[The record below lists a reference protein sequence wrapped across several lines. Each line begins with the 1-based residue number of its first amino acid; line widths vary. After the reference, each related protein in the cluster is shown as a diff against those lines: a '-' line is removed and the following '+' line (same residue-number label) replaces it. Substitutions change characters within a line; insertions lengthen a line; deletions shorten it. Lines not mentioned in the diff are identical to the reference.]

1 MEQPDNQNQ
10 NQNQNQLQIDLSP
23 EIAEGIYAN
32 LAIISHSTSEFVI
45 DYARLMPGVPKAIVK
60 TRVILTPEN
69 AKRLLLALQDNIV
82 KYESMCGKINIINNN
97 GTIPMFGIGEA

>member
-1 MEQPDNQNQ
+1 MEQPQ

-23 EIAEGIYAN
+23 ETAEGIYAN
-32 LAIISHSTSEFVI
+32 LAIISHSMSEFVI
-45 DYARLMPGVPKAIVK
+45 DYARLMPGVPKANVK

-82 KYESMCGKINIINNN
+82 KYESMHGKINLTSNNN
-97 GTIPMFGIGEA
+97 GTIPVFGGGEA